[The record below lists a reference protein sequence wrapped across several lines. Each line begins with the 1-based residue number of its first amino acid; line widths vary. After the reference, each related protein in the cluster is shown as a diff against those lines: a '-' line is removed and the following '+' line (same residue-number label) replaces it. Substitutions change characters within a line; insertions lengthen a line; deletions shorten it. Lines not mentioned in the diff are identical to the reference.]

1 MDSQKRENL
10 LNMALDATPKER
22 MESAALGTGY
32 DFEERTWELIVRCSG
47 DLTPLREMG
56 VQVKELLGGYAVLKA
71 FEGLV
76 DEITRLP
83 QILYMEKPKL
93 LYFAVNGGRS
103 ASCLT
108 KVQSGGLGLTG
119 AGVLVAVIDSGIDY
133 FHQDF
138 RKEDGTTRILELW
151 DQEKGIY
158 SQEQINEAL
167 RAGTRQ
173 EGLQIVPSVDLS
185 GHGTAVAGIAAGNGR
200 ESGGLYR
207 GVAWESP
214 LLVVRLGAASPGN
227 FPRTTQLME
236 AVDYVVRTAGEL
248 SMPVAV
254 NLSFGNTYGSHDG
267 TSLLETFLDTAANN
281 GRMVI
286 CVGTGNEGT
295 AGGHVSGRLEEG
307 REKRVELSVAEYE
320 TEFSIQLWKSY
331 TDEFDIVLVTPSGQ
345 ESGPVSRRLGLQTFR
360 YGRTR
365 VLLYYG
371 EPKPYSP
378 AQEIYFLFQP
388 EEDYVD
394 SGIWTIRLIPGRLVT
409 GEYQLWLPSQSALNP
424 ATRFLASTPDG
435 TLTIPSTA
443 RGVIS
448 VGAYND
454 SYQSYAAFSGRG
466 LLDQRGGNKPDLAAP
481 GVDIVTA
488 RAGGGYEAV
497 TGTSFAAPFVTGSG
511 ALMMEW
517 GILQGNDPYLYGEK
531 VKAYLRRG
539 ARQLPGFDAFPHPQ
553 VGYGAL
559 CVADSLPS

>member
-10 LNMALDATPKER
+10 LNMALDATPRER

-32 DFEERTWELIVRCSG
+32 DFEERTWELIVRYSG
-47 DLTPLREMG
+47 DLTPLKEMG
-56 VQVKELLGGYAVLKA
+56 VQVQELLGGYAVLKA
-71 FEGLV
+71 PEGLV

-93 LYFAVNGGRS
+93 LYFAVNMGRS
-103 ASCLT
+103 ASCLSQ
-108 KVQSGGLGLTG
+108 VQSGGLGLTG

-138 RKEDGTTRILELW
+138 RNEDGTTRILELW

-167 RAGTRQ
+167 TAGTRQ
-173 EGLQIVPSVDLS
+173 EALQLVPSVDLS

-360 YGRTR
+360 YGKTR

-388 EEDYVD
+388 EENYVD

-409 GEYQLWLPSQSALNP
+409 GEYQMWLPSQTALNP

-466 LLDQRGGNKPDLAAP
+466 LPAQPGGNKPDLAAP

-539 ARQLPGFDAFPHPQ
+539 ARQLPGFDAFPNPQ

-559 CVADSLPS
+559 CVEDSLP

>member
-236 AVDYVVRTAGEL
+236 AMDYVVRKAGEL
-248 SMPVAV
+248 SMPAAV

-267 TSLLETFLDTAANN
+267 TSLLETFLDTAADN
-281 GRMVI
+281 GRMVV

-345 ESGPVSRRLGLQTFR
+345 ESGPVSRHLGLQTFR

-539 ARQLPGFDAFPHPQ
+539 ARQLPGFDAFPNPQ

>member
-1 MDSQKRENL
+1 M
-10 LNMALDATPKER
+10 
-22 MESAALGTGY
+22 
-32 DFEERTWELIVRCSG
+32 
-47 DLTPLREMG
+47 
-56 VQVKELLGGYAVLKA
+56 
-71 FEGLV
+71 
-76 DEITRLP
+76 
-83 QILYMEKPKL
+83 
-93 LYFAVNGGRS
+93 
-103 ASCLT
+103 
-108 KVQSGGLGLTG
+108 
-119 AGVLVAVIDSGIDY
+119 
-133 FHQDF
+133 
-138 RKEDGTTRILELW
+138 W

-167 RAGTRQ
+167 TAGTRQ
-173 EGLQIVPSVDLS
+173 EALQLVPSVDLS

-360 YGRTR
+360 YGKTR

-388 EEDYVD
+388 EENYVD

-409 GEYQLWLPSQSALNP
+409 GEYQMWLPSQTALNP

-466 LLDQRGGNKPDLAAP
+466 LPAQPGGNKPDLAAP

-539 ARQLPGFDAFPHPQ
+539 ARQLPGFDAFPNPQ

-559 CVADSLPS
+559 CVADSLP